1 LRTPCAAAAAAFWHH
16 AGQFRKRP
24 WRLISTFGLIN
35 LVLLAL
41 RRLDLAA
48 AIPRVSRV
56 LGASVEVVQ
65 MPFAECAIDV
75 DNLKDLETA
84 SRILTQRDLNPLL
97 PSGRGNLP

>member
-1 LRTPCAAAAAAFWHH
+1 MGRDPPYT
-16 AGQFRKRP
+16 
-24 WRLISTFGLIN
+24 T

-48 AIPRVSRV
+48 AIPRVARV
-56 LGASVEVVQ
+56 LGASVGVVQ

-84 SRILTQRDLNPLL
+84 SRILVQREKTSD
-97 PSGRGNLP
+97 SDRSS